1 MKLVFLDI
9 DGVMNSSSGKGPYL
23 ADMEV
28 LKLEL
33 LKKLIDDSGFDGIV
47 LTSDRRL
54 SEPYMKLFIDAL
66 DKYEIYLIGQ
76 LRRPKELEEDVND
89 NRGKQIK
96 DYLENSNEYIDRIVI
111 LDDNDEGISQYFDEE
126 FIQVNRFYGLT
137 NEVCDKIKKFC
148 YEPLPSRGQN
158 F

>member
-1 MKLVFLDI
+1 MKLIFLDI
-9 DGVMNSSSGKGPYL
+9 DGVMNSSFGKGPYL

-33 LKKLIDDSGFDGIV
+33 LKKLIDDSGFNGIV

-66 DKYEIYLIGQ
+66 DKFEIYLVGQ

-89 NRGKQIK
+89 NRGKQIV
-96 DYLENSNEYIDRIVI
+96 DYLASCNDDIEQIVI
-111 LDDNDEGISQYFDEE
+111 LDDDDDGISDYFQNE
-126 FIQVNRFYGLT
+126 FIKINRYYGLDENVAKRIMSLLT
-137 NEVCDKIKKFC
+137 DSN
-148 YEPLPSRGQN
+148 YN
-158 F
+158 Y